1 VETVTIATAAERLG
15 ISQDT
20 VRRRIHRGELRA
32 QQAPTP
38 QGFVWQVELCD
49 QDAVTLPA
57 ASDAPPSPPV
67 PEPEPAVTQTPPV
80 LDPTAGPPAEV
91 RRLEQL
97 VDVLQ
102 EELRRRNDE
111 LAARTREIGELHV
124 LLQQAQRALP
134 PVQDAYA
141 TPTQDDEAPG
151 QPAGHGDAS
160 PRQAPPQSPRRPWW
174 AFWRP
179 VDHVSL
185 TRH

>member
-1 VETVTIATAAERLG
+1 MAETVTIATAAERLG

-38 QGFVWQVELCD
+38 QGFVWQVELGESG
-49 QDAVTLPA
+49 P
-57 ASDAPPSPPV
+57 DAPPVAPDPP
-67 PEPEPAVTQTPPV
+67 PAAHEPEPPPTPAQPV
-80 LDPTAGPPAEV
+80 EDASAGPPAEV

-124 LLQQAQRALP
+124 LLQQVQRALP
-134 PVQDAYA
+134 AAPQAAYA
-141 TPTQDDEAPG
+141 PPTHEDEAPG
-151 QPAGHGDAS
+151 QTATHGESS
-160 PRQAPPQSPRRPWW
+160 PKQAPPQPPGRPWW

-179 VDHVSL
+179 STNMPL